1 MKFNSII
8 NRYILKEML
17 PPFTVTIVFFT
28 FIFLMAKLVEITNLI
43 VNYRIGIAKVFLMLV
58 YTIPYFLVYVIP
70 MSVMMTVLLTFLR
83 LSGDNEIVALKAGG
97 MNITGLLPPVFMFC
111 LMGCL
116 LTGFMIINGLPWGK
130 MRFKEQALEIAASN
144 LNIGLKQRTFNDSF
158 KDVMLYVNKIDIKNN
173 LLKDIFIE
181 DQRTEGVAITIV
193 APKGQLFSEP
203 GKFIFHLRLF
213 NGTINQVDLE
223 KKWVNSVN
231 FDTYEMSLDLEDAL
245 SKAKD
250 EPKDESEMSF
260 TELRTNIKSAYSKG
274 LACNLILIEFH
285 RKFSIPFSCFVLGF
299 LALPL
304 GIHAKTARR
313 SFGIGIGLFFILLY
327 YLLLS
332 AGTVFGEAGNYPPV
346 IGMWVPNIIMG
357 CIGLYLF
364 KRAESE
370 RPVQLFILPGII
382 KRYRFQDAASS
393 PSDLLPPDFRT

>member
-1 MKFNSII
+1 MKLNSII

-17 PPFTVTIVFFT
+17 PPFTLTIVFFT

-43 VNYRIGIAKVFLMLV
+43 VNYRIGVGKVLLMLM
-58 YTIPYFLVYVIP
+58 YTIPYFLVYVVP

-83 LSGDNEIVALKAGG
+83 LSGDNEIIALKAGG
-97 MNITGLLPPVFMFC
+97 MSITRLLPPVFMFC

-116 LTGFMIINGLPWGK
+116 LTGFMVIKGLPWGK

-144 LNIGLKQRTFNDSF
+144 LSIGLKQRTFNDSF
-158 KDVMLYVNKIDIKNN
+158 KDVMLYVNKIDVKNS

-193 APKGQLFSEP
+193 APRGQLFSEP
-203 GKFIFHLRLF
+203 DKFIFHLRLF

-223 KKWVNSVN
+223 KEWVNSVN
-231 FDTYEMSLDLEDAL
+231 FDTYEMSLDVEDAL

-250 EPKDESEMSF
+250 EPKDESEMSLA
-260 TELRTNIKSAYSKG
+260 ELWRYMKSAPGKDSEY
-274 LACNLILIEFH
+274 NLILIEFH
-285 RKFSIPFSCFVLGF
+285 RKFSIPFACFVLGF
-299 LALPL
+299 LAVPL

-313 SFGIGIGLFFILLY
+313 SFGIGVGIFFILLY

-332 AGTVFGEAGNYPPV
+332 AGTVFGEAGRYPPI
-346 IGMWVPNIIMG
+346 IGMWVPNIVMG

-364 KRAESE
+364 KRAQSE
-370 RPVQLFILPGII
+370 RPVQIFLLPGVI
-382 KRYRFQDAASS
+382 KRYMKFE
-393 PSDLLPPDFRT
+393 T

>member
-1 MKFNSII
+1 MKLNSII

-17 PPFTVTIVFFT
+17 PPFTLIIVFFT

-43 VNYRIGIAKVFLMLV
+43 VNYRIGVGKVLLMLM
-58 YTIPYFLVYVIP
+58 YTIPYFLVYVVP

-83 LSGDNEIVALKAGG
+83 LSGDNEIIALKAGG
-97 MNITGLLPPVFMFC
+97 VSITRLLPPVFMFC

-116 LTGFMIINGLPWGK
+116 LTGFMIIKGLPWGK

-144 LNIGLKQRTFNDSF
+144 LSIGLKQRTFNDSF
-158 KDVMLYVNKIDIKNN
+158 KDVMLYVNKIDVKNS

-193 APKGQLFSEP
+193 APRGQLFSEP
-203 GKFIFHLRLF
+203 DKFIFHLRLF

-223 KKWVNSVN
+223 KEWVNSVN
-231 FDTYEMSLDLEDAL
+231 FDTYEMSLDVEDAL

-250 EPKDESEMSF
+250 EPKDESEMSL
-260 TELRTNIKSAYSKG
+260 TELWRYMKSAPGKG
-274 LACNLILIEFH
+274 SEYNLILIEFH
-285 RKFSIPFSCFVLGF
+285 RKFSIPFACFVLGF
-299 LALPL
+299 LAVPL

-313 SFGIGIGLFFILLY
+313 SFGIGVGIFFILLY

-332 AGTVFGEAGNYPPV
+332 AGTVFGEAGRYPPI
-346 IGMWVPNIIMG
+346 IGMWVPNIVMG

-364 KRAESE
+364 KRAQSE
-370 RPVQLFILPGII
+370 RPVQIFLLPGII
-382 KRYRFQDAASS
+382 KKYMK
-393 PSDLLPPDFRT
+393 LET